1 LPSFKIFIDNIINS
15 NELFSDAQSKL
26 HPCSDNILSYL
37 YQKNKRFDKKKSMS
51 DPTQAQV
58 KFSFYYD
65 AKTLT
70 LCDISEE
77 SLVPVAADPI
87 EEDLI
92 IAEEKQL
99 GNRK

>member
-1 LPSFKIFIDNIINS
+1 
-15 NELFSDAQSKL
+15 
-26 HPCSDNILSYL
+26 
-37 YQKNKRFDKKKSMS
+37 MS